1 MAVREGPIAVVFLL
15 VSCIMVL
22 AMAADNM
29 CVNEGSG
36 SGLQSS
42 GSGLEAIPDG

>member
-1 MAVREGPIAVVFLL
+1 MAVREGPVAVLYLL

-22 AMAADNM
+22 TMAADNM
-29 CVNEGSG
+29 CLNVGSG

-42 GSGLEAIPDG
+42 GSGLQTIPDG